1 MKTRTI
7 VSFPNPTFF
16 DININN
22 GSLGKAKP
30 SAKRGRK
37 AAGPAKCGRAKLP
50 NDDLL
55 VVRSFYIVAF
65 REEDLEGQEINGT
78 IW

>member
-22 GSLGKAKP
+22 GSLDKAKP
-30 SAKRGRK
+30 SARRGRK
-37 AAGPAKCGRAKLP
+37 AAGPAKCGTSELP
-50 NDDLL
+50 KDELL
-55 VVRSFYIVAF
+55 VVRHFYIVAF
-65 REEDLEGQEINGT
+65 REEELEGQEEYGT